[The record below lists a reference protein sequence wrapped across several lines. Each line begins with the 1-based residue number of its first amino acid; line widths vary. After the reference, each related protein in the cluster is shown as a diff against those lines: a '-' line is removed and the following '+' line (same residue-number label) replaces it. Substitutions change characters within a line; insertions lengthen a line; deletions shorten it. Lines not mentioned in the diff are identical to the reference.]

1 MLSPLIDADQLRL
14 VKLESMGAGS
24 GMTYGLG
31 LLGRRYPRLAFW
43 LGLCLAGAFL
53 ATSVPILVGAYR
65 TWDFERLL
73 GGVVSALVGLVLIYT
88 VWPLRQR
95 IRRERELRSLRAR

>member
-1 MLSPLIDADQLRL
+1 
-14 VKLESMGAGS
+14 MGAGF
-24 GMTYGLG
+24 GMTYGLY

-43 LGLCLAGAFL
+43 LGLCSALFFL
-53 ATSVPILVGAYR
+53 AAS
-65 TWDFERLL
+65 LL
-73 GGVVSALVGLVLIYT
+73 FVVSAVRKWDPYQVVFAGLFGFAGIMLIYN